1 MTKSSAGILLFRNG
15 SKGLE
20 VFLVHFGGPLWAKKD
35 AAAWSIP
42 KGEFGD
48 GEEPL
53 AAAKREFAEETGYF
67 LDGDFLKL
75 DPVKQPNGKIVHA
88 WAFQGD
94 CDPTTI
100 RSNTFS
106 MEWPPKSG
114 RQTEFP
120 EIDRADFFDVDAVS
134 QKINAA
140 QMSFVDECK
149 QIVREFIS

>member
-42 KGEFGD
+42 KGEFAED
-48 GEEPL
+48 EEPL

-88 WAFQGD
+88 WAHEGD
-94 CDPTTI
+94 VDATHIT
-100 RSNTFS
+100 SNTFS
-106 MEWPPKSG
+106 MEWPPRSG
-114 RQTEFP
+114 RQAEFP
-120 EIDRADFFDVDAVS
+120 EVDRAEWFTTDVAREKLTKGQVGLLDQLTAL
-134 QKINAA
+134 ING
-140 QMSFVDECK
+140 
-149 QIVREFIS
+149 